1 MISSHAK
8 SHTIRAGLSLVR
20 RDHAASSENA
30 ARASAANASKADRRA
45 ADLRVLVERE
55 LATMP
60 TGGILSPSVLARRL
74 NEKGIAAPRGGAWSH
89 NSAKNLLHRLRLP
102 DEPARD

>member
-74 NEKGIAAPRGGAWSH
+74 NGEGHRCAAWGRMVATIAPRTCCIA
-89 NSAKNLLHRLRLP
+89 
-102 DEPARD
+102 